1 MVDNAGTD
9 FYCAD
14 SNDWV
19 CKIRKIYSMT
29 NDDRKKMGMRN
40 LDFVNTNFS
49 NDALDRV
56 WYEVFEKIILEPRHR

>member
-1 MVDNAGTD
+1 
-9 FYCAD
+9 
-14 SNDWV
+14 
-19 CKIRKIYSMT
+19 MT